1 MTSTVFHPYTVRCA
15 ALLVR
20 QGWRN
25 LVSASHVLVSLPYH
39 QFTLDISVRR
49 FGLAAFRPLETCC
62 GLDVD
67 NHTNWRSICLRCSGS
82 LMGNHLHRLPAF
94 RYFLSSSFIKTTV
107 NGTAF
112 MLVYL
117 SRNSGLSN
125 IDYRW
130 RECSAVA
137 GPNAESLV
145 AVSISNHCHHS
156 ILHIALKLS
165 IS

>member
-1 MTSTVFHPYTVRCA
+1 MLHLWQAKYPSCFHDKHRISPVTRKYTAVTRIRYGA
-15 ALLVR
+15 E
-20 QGWRN
+20 
-25 LVSASHVLVSLPYH
+25 SHVLVSLPYH

-82 LMGNHLHRLPAF
+82 LLGNHLHRPPAF
-94 RYFLSSSFIKTTV
+94 RYLLSSSFIKTSV

-112 MLVYL
+112 MLVYM
-117 SRNSGLSN
+117 SRNSGLWSTRN

-130 RECSAVA
+130 QIGRASCRERV
-137 GPNAESLV
+137 
-145 AVSISNHCHHS
+145 
-156 ILHIALKLS
+156 
-165 IS
+165 